1 MNGTR
6 KGDDDYD
13 WPDSDGPAPSEA
25 ASPSHPAAAGRGPKQ
40 EGTTFATLPQFEAAA
55 LMPETSSRLL
65 ESLRSQIAQLTLE
78 LAGSGI
84 RHEGGRYVVLP
95 KTLRSAWMAKVRHP
109 LLGELGFLVGQTRST
124 WVLLYDAPHEKIYED
139 PRFLGIELKMR
150 DVTRTP
156 KGKRMYVS
164 RIERADLD
172 LLNGIAAQDAGNRA
186 RSDSLAPTE
195 GAFSYGQTMAR
206 LKNCSLV
213 HCTRPDFS
221 PGAFFAS
228 VHFMTPTQSDAG
240 DYYYIEAGDPD
251 APQTC
256 ALHVG
261 RDPMLPEGTFGH
273 KATLIWHRERCFL
286 YIDVTP

>member
-1 MNGTR
+1 MTAGR
-6 KGDDDYD
+6 DDESFD
-13 WPDSDGPAPSEA
+13 WPDSDGRPPGDA
-25 ASPSHPAAAGRGPKQ
+25 ASPSHPADAGKGPKQ

-55 LMPETSSRLL
+55 LMPATPSKLL
-65 ESLRSQIAQLTLE
+65 EGLRNQVAALTLE
-78 LAGSGI
+78 LTGSGI

-109 LLGELGFLVGQTRST
+109 LLGELAFLVGQTRST
-124 WVLLYDAPHEKIYED
+124 WVLLYDQPHEKIYED
-139 PRFLGIELKMR
+139 PRFLGIELKLR

-164 RIERADLD
+164 RIEKADLD
-172 LLNGIAAQDAGNRA
+172 LLNGIAAQDAGHRS
-186 RSDSLAPTE
+186 RSDSLAPAE

-206 LKNCSLV
+206 LKNCALV
-213 HCTRPDFS
+213 RCTDPSFLPS
-221 PGAFFAS
+221 AFFAS

-251 APQTC
+251 APLTC

-261 RDPMLPEGTFGH
+261 KDPLLPEKAFVH
-273 KATLIWHRERCFL
+273 KATLSWHHERCFL
-286 YIDVTP
+286 YIDLAQ